1 MLTSEELFPPEY
13 CFVGRCSSHL
23 APFLPPPSHHR
34 HSLLPLPSSSR
45 RHCFNETGKCN
56 LFVLPSPLPS
66 QKGLPTV
73 LSPLFAIPFSAL
85 PSSPARRC
93 LSVFLFHSRRES
105 LAAIFESFLRRPSR
119 PAEIPPTRRV
129 AYIDNNGIYAEET
142 RAGLVTPPV
151 GCTLFETSEKKVKR
165 IPIIQLNPFV
175 VCGSMPLLSPRYS

>member
-34 HSLLPLPSSSR
+34 HSLLPLPSPSR

-85 PSSPARRC
+85 PSSPARLVSPSFSSTLAENRSRQFSNHFYAAPPAPRRFPRLVEWRTSITMGYTQKRPVPASLLPQLGVRC
-93 LSVFLFHSRRES
+93 SK
-105 LAAIFESFLRRPSR
+105 
-119 PAEIPPTRRV
+119 RV
-129 AYIDNNGIYAEET
+129 
-142 RAGLVTPPV
+142 R
-151 GCTLFETSEKKVKR
+151 KK
-165 IPIIQLNPFV
+165 
-175 VCGSMPLLSPRYS
+175 

>member
-34 HSLLPLPSSSR
+34 HSLLPLLSSSR

-73 LSPLFAIPFSAL
+73 LSPLFAIPFSTFPPPLLVLSLRLSL
-85 PSSPARRC
+85 P
-93 LSVFLFHSRRES
+93 
-105 LAAIFESFLRRPSR
+105 
-119 PAEIPPTRRV
+119 
-129 AYIDNNGIYAEET
+129 
-142 RAGLVTPPV
+142 
-151 GCTLFETSEKKVKR
+151 
-165 IPIIQLNPFV
+165 
-175 VCGSMPLLSPRYS
+175 LSPRIARGNFRIIFTPPLPPRGDSPDSSSGVHR